1 MVDPNARPHFWKAQS
16 VPYANRGLV
25 EEELNR
31 LVQEGI
37 LEPVEMSDWASP
49 IVPVLKSDGKSVHV
63 CGDLNRW

>member
-1 MVDPNARPHFWKAQS
+1 MPDHASGKLDQSHNA
-16 VPYANRGLV
+16 YRGLV

-31 LVQEGI
+31 LVREGI